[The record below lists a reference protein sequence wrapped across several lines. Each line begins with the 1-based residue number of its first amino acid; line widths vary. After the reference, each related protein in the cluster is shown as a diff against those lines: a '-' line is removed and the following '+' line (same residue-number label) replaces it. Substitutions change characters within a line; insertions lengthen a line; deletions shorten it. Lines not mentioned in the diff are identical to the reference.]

1 MCGSC
6 VVVRVFALSGLLV
19 TNVNRSMQG
28 ENAENGRVGG
38 KRRVRSLVG
47 RRLEVILFR
56 GRKGEEEDAAV
67 EREPISGGG
76 IQHVGLPN

>member
-1 MCGSC
+1 MCVCGSC
-6 VVVRVFALSGLLV
+6 VVVRVVALSGLLV
-19 TNVNRSMQG
+19 TNVNRSMQRMSALAG
-28 ENAENGRVGG
+28 NGASASAR
-38 KRRVRSLVG
+38 

-56 GRKGEEEDAAV
+56 GRKGEEEDAA